1 VLADSLCLIC
11 REHFLDFFINVQNAS
26 IGVDPFKASQLI
38 KVFNDGHGVSI
49 MSDKSSFQD
58 LEAVA
63 LLAAAQTSIDASPL
77 VAVQEKNELCL
88 KW

>member
-1 VLADSLCLIC
+1 MLADSLCLIC
-11 REHFLDFFINVQNAS
+11 REHFLDFFKNVRNAS
-26 IGVDPFKASQLI
+26 IGVDPFEASQFI
-38 KVFNDGHGVSI
+38 KVFDDGHGVSI
-49 MSDKSSFQD
+49 MSDESSFQD

-63 LLAAAQTSIDASPL
+63 LPAAAQTSIDASPL